1 MCKNNLAPCI
11 ITKEVKKEYCDY
23 IETGDYKGLAS
34 LFEKLSKQE
43 LQTMIALYTE
53 LNDKGLIES
62 NNMSD
67 AQENEYN
74 KIRSKK

>member
-1 MCKNNLAPCI
+1 
-11 ITKEVKKEYCDY
+11 
-23 IETGDYKGLAS
+23 
-34 LFEKLSKQE
+34 
-43 LQTMIALYTE
+43 MIALYTE
-53 LNDKGLIES
+53 LNDKGLIKS